1 MWRRYQEAQA
11 AKAAAVAQKAAARAE
26 RLRLAEEARE
36 ANRRRRALEEKS
48 NEWRAVRKRLC
59 TASNGCE
66 RDGVPTLEGLALV
79 AVASREG
86 ELPALDALEARR
98 ACLEAQVVLRVSTGR
113 DAAHEGGARQCVA
126 VAATLRHCLRQVFH
140 RLTSDFSGLPYV
152 RKDNE
157 SRLGAMVRSVRST

>member
-1 MWRRYQEAQA
+1 MVQQKIQQLLMTHVAQQQLVAQQQAQVRASLEAHQRMHAQRQEEQARMWRRYQEAQA

-36 ANRRRRALEEKS
+36 ANRRRRALEEKA

-113 DAAHEGGARQCVA
+113 DAAVA
-126 VAATLRHCLRQVFH
+126 PT
-140 RLTSDFSGLPYV
+140 
-152 RKDNE
+152 
-157 SRLGAMVRSVRST
+157 